1 MRKLGQTQELI
12 FSFSNADGFVLGVS
26 SYALWLVHKTR
37 SSFSTN
43 VIQTL
48 NQSWHDCSRFPLP
61 REFAFI
67 YLRNSI
73 GFLLVS
79 FSYVSID
86 IWCFVQNNFSRVRR
100 HLFFYLCTAAFPF
113 SFDIISHPWSINLF
127 CLPTIFWKRNSTR
140 TVLNRKFLS
149 SLLLEIS
156 FSN

>member
-1 MRKLGQTQELI
+1 M
-12 FSFSNADGFVLGVS
+12 FSFLGNFQSSADGFVLGVS

-48 NQSWHDCSRFPLP
+48 NQSWHNCSRYPLP

-79 FSYVSID
+79 FSYVLID

-100 HLFFYLCTAAFPF
+100 HLFFTSVLLLFLLFFY
-113 SFDIISHPWSINLF
+113 IISHPWSINLF

-149 SLLLEIS
+149 STFIGDFIL
-156 FSN
+156 

>member
-1 MRKLGQTQELI
+1 MKLTVRKLGQTQELI

-48 NQSWHDCSRFPLP
+48 NQSWHNCSRFPLP

-79 FSYVSID
+79 FSYVLID
-86 IWCFVQNNFSRVRR
+86 IWCFVQNNFSRVRG
-100 HLFFYLCTAAFPF
+100 HFFFLPLYCCF
-113 SFDIISHPWSINLF
+113 SFYFWYHFPPLINKFVLF
-127 CLPTIFWKRNSTR
+127 AHDFLKT
-140 TVLNRKFLS
+140 KF
-149 SLLLEIS
+149 
-156 FSN
+156 N